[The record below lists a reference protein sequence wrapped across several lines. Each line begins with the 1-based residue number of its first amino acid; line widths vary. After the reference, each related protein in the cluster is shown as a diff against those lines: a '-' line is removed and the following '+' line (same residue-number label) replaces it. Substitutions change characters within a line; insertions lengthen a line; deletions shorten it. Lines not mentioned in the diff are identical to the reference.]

1 MIEAPET
8 QPDVRAALTGVTI
21 MTDVQTTTQTA
32 PKKKAPAKKASAKS
46 AKKSTKKP
54 VAVLKKEGVIAKIVE
69 CISKEKGSTV
79 DETLAVLVKAFPERN
94 PDGMRKT
101 AMIQSNKQKTS
112 KEAVDGRG
120 TVFYKRR

>member
-1 MIEAPET
+1 
-8 QPDVRAALTGVTI
+8 
-21 MTDVQTTTQTA
+21 MTDVTETA
-32 PKKKAPAKKASAKS
+32 PKKSPKKAPAKKTT
-46 AKKSTKKP
+46 AKKTAAKRPVGLPKK
-54 VAVLKKEGVIAKIVE
+54 VGVIAAIVE

-79 DETLAVLVKAFPERN
+79 DETLAVLVKKFADRN